1 MSKVIL
7 QECKSYDLAELTDKI
22 NIGID
27 KLGGW
32 KEFVKPGDRVL
43 LKVNLIG
50 PKTSDSASIT
60 HCEFTRAIVRILK
73 DKGCIV
79 WIGDSSGGA
88 IAGMAPTAQ
97 SFRASGYEKMAGE
110 EGAEI
115 KNFDREGV
123 VEVDSDSKPG
133 EKMFIAKPI
142 FDADVVIN
150 LPKLKTHSAA
160 IYTGAVK
167 NVFGCIPGLRK
178 AYYHKIAPDQ
188 ATFSE
193 IISDIH
199 SAGRF
204 DLHIMDGITA
214 MQGEGPTAGEPYKAN
229 KLFISKDPVALDV
242 VGAKM
247 VNISIDRVP
256 ILLTAQR
263 RGLGEGNINQ
273 IELDGDYNTIP
284 RLDGFKLP
292 KKIKSNLEGNGKIVS
307 KVIDFLKARPVVNSK
322 KCRKCNMCVE
332 SCPVQAIDKETK
344 KINYELCIEC
354 MCCHELCM
362 FKAVELKSNN
372 IVAGALTS
380 LYNKKK

>member
-1 MSKVIL
+1 MTKVIL
-7 QECKSYDLAELTDKI
+7 QECGSYELKEITDKI
-22 NIGID
+22 NNGIE

-32 KEFVKPGDRVL
+32 DNFVKPGDRVL

-50 PKTSDSASIT
+50 PKSSDSAAIT
-60 HCEFTRAIVRILK
+60 HSEFTRAIARILK
-73 DKGCIV
+73 DLGCTV

-88 IAGMAPTAQ
+88 IAGMAPTTQ
-97 SFRASGYEKMAGE
+97 SLKASGYEKMAEE

-123 VEVDSDSKPG
+123 VEVPAESRPG

-178 AYYHKIAPDQ
+178 AFYHKIAPDQ
-188 ATFSE
+188 EAFGE

-199 SAGRF
+199 KAARF
-204 DLHIMDGITA
+204 YLHIMDGITA
-214 MQGEGPTAGEPYKAN
+214 MQGEGPTAGEPYNSN
-229 KLFISKDPVALDV
+229 KILISKDPLALDA

-247 VNISIDRVP
+247 LNMNIDRVP
-256 ILLTAQR
+256 ILAVAQK
-263 RGLGEGNINQ
+263 RGVGEGNLDNIV
-273 IELDGDYNTIP
+273 LDGDYKAVP
-284 RLDGFKLP
+284 SLEGFKLP
-292 KKIKSNLEGNGKIVS
+292 KRFTSNIAGNS
-307 KVIDFLKARPVVNSK
+307 KAVAKVVDFFRTRPAVNEK

-344 KINYELCIEC
+344 KINYEKCIEC

-372 IVAGALTS
+372 IVAGVLTS
-380 LYNKKK
+380 LYNKKR